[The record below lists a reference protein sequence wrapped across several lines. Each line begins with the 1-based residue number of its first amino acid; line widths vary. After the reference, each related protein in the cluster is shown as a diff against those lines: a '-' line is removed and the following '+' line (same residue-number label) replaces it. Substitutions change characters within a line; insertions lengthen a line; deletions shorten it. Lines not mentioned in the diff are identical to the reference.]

1 MPRKPNTPLA
11 QPIFGEPVFNE
22 GVPTPDPT
30 QFKVPEPSDA
40 KLYKQ
45 IQSLLTKDTVSFSP
59 SRGNAGDLYSLQTA
73 WGPHGAEVIQG
84 IQAAK
89 QIVFQVVGDTGASSV
104 HTA

>member
-30 QFKVPEPSDA
+30 QFKVPEPSDSA
-40 KLYKQ
+40 LYKQ
-45 IQSLLTKDTVSFSP
+45 IQNLLKKDTVSFSA
-59 SRGNAGDLYSLQTA
+59 SRGNANDLYTLQAA
-73 WGPHGAEVIQG
+73 WGPHGPEVVQG

-89 QIVFQVVGDTGASSV
+89 QIVFHVVGDTGASNA
-104 HTA
+104 HK